1 MTTSTTATKLPRSIW
16 WDPGEADWWVAVCFA
31 VGSACFIVGATPAYI
46 DVVGTVGDAWTYF
59 IGSIW
64 FTTAAWLQVLVS
76 TGGIGTGKRTRRAAR
91 WRTVAK
97 APREAGW
104 WAGIVQFGGTLCF
117 NVSTFLAL
125 SDIQSTE
132 EANRRVWAPDALG
145 SIAFLVASALA
156 YAMVKKPWIT
166 WRPRDLDWSVA
177 TLNMVGSIAF
187 GASAIAAKVLTDGD
201 LRNAELANAGTWM
214 GGVCFLAGAI
224 FLIPEEA
231 EAHAVDAVAS
241 PSSNESNGTAA

>member
-1 MTTSTTATKLPRSIW
+1 MSRSIW
-16 WDPGEADWWVAVCFA
+16 WDPHEADWWVAACFA
-31 VGSACFIVGATPAYI
+31 VGSSCFILGATPGYA
-46 DVVGTVGDAWTYF
+46 DLVGVQADCWTYF

-76 TGGIGTGKRTRRAAR
+76 TGAIGTGTRTRRAAR
-91 WRTVAK
+91 WRTVAR
-97 APREAGW
+97 APRQAEW

-125 SDIQSTE
+125 QQGLSTT
-132 EANRRVWAPDALG
+132 EANHRVWAPDAIG

-156 YAMVKKPWIT
+156 YAVVQRPWIT

-187 GASAIAAKVLTDGD
+187 GASAIAAKVLSDGS
-201 LRNAELANAGTWM
+201 LRDAQLANSGTWV
-214 GGVCFLAGAI
+214 GGVCFLLGAI

-231 EAHAVDAVAS
+231 EAHEAQQAAAPAS
-241 PSSNESNGTAA
+241 